1 VSPTF
6 IHLDYV
12 ASNISNGIQV
22 SAQNCSLT
30 GSGAY
35 TGEIAAEA
43 IADFGLK
50 WVILGHSERRTLYG
64 ESDAVVADKCVIALK
79 NKLSVIACIG
89 EKLEE
94 RKAEETLSVCFR
106 QLAAIADK
114 ISADDWSKIVVA
126 YEPVWAIGTGLT
138 ATPAQAQEVHAAIRN
153 WFKEKYGASV
163 ADAIRIIYGGS
174 VKADNAAEL
183 FREADI
189 DGFLVGGASLKVGD
203 FGAIMNAAKE
213 AGRL

>member
-50 WVILGHSERRTLYG
+50 WVILGHSERRTLYE
-64 ESDAVVADKCVIALK
+64 ESDVVVADKCVIALK